1 MSMFQTCISK
11 HRFVH
16 SFRCQN
22 VAKFVK
28 AILDRDKDT
37 AAKLFLELEQKYP
50 IVITRNITKPKEWL
64 KQKKNKSKRTIRHS
78 CKFKGFATKTVWNIC
93 RTKG

>member
-37 AAKLFLELEQKYP
+37 AKLFLELEQKYP

-64 KQKKNKSKRTIRHS
+64 KQKKKQEQTNDST
-78 CKFKGFATKTVWNIC
+78 
-93 RTKG
+93 